1 MHVAIVDT
9 HSNRMFLLLDSKDA
23 KWSWDSYV
31 SQRSLLEAEKVRCQL
46 ESLMVHFDVDLV
58 SVGEEDPT
66 IYRRI
71 HEAIVCGFFMQ
82 VAHKE
87 GKAYVTIKDNQQVF
101 IHPSCG
107 LVDKPEWVMFNEF
120 VLTSRPFIRTVTGVD
135 PEW

>member
-1 MHVAIVDT
+1 MHVAIVDI
-9 HSNRMFLLLDSKDA
+9 HSNRMLPLLDDKDA
-23 KWSWDSYV
+23 DWSWNTYV

-46 ESLMVHFDVDLV
+46 ESLMLHYDVDLV
-58 SVGEEDPT
+58 SVGEAPT

-87 GKAYVTIKDNQQVF
+87 GKGYVTIKDNQEVF

-107 LVDKPEWVMFNEF
+107 MVDKPEWVVFNE
-120 VLTSRPFIRTVTGVD
+120 VVSTSRPFIRTVTGVD